1 MITIG
6 KLYSYIIDKPT
17 GILYMELS
25 NDDAGI
31 PFRKMEISTEIYP
44 AILWEDRGGM
54 IHTQL
59 FVGHI

>member
-1 MITIG
+1 
-6 KLYSYIIDKPT
+6 
-17 GILYMELS
+17 MELS

-59 FVGHI
+59 FVGHIWNTLWLCQQFAIENGDL